1 MRTSVSRKAE
11 PLKQQIAAQPIKR
24 RASLIQPQQ
33 PTYVTDVQTRPIDT
47 EPLRPHHSPHFLV
60 FVGIGML
67 CFLVLY
73 ILCNAFVIPWWQGI
87 EDQWQYG
94 QGRITRFEADVGH
107 GGVSTFLAFVLN
119 KQVIIIE
126 APNDSIEHA
135 KYYRT
140 GTLVGSYS
148 QPPVITLSVARV
160 DNVRDCLIVHI
171 EGMTSSIVLYNN
183 GSSFQLTPP
192 Q

>member
-1 MRTSVSRKAE
+1 MSRKAE
-11 PLKQQIAAQPIKR
+11 PLKQQIAAQSIKR
-24 RASLIQPQQ
+24 RASLTQPRQ
-33 PTYVTDVQTRPIDT
+33 PTYVTGVPTRPIDT
-47 EPLRPHHSPHFLV
+47 EPLRPHHSSHFLV
-60 FVGIGML
+60 FVGMGML

-73 ILCNAFVIPWWQGI
+73 ILWNAFVIPWWQGV

-107 GGVSTFLAFVLN
+107 GGVSTFLAFILN

-126 APNDSIEHA
+126 APNGNMEHA

-148 QPPVITLSVARV
+148 QPPVINLSVADV
-160 DNVRDCLIVHI
+160 DGMKNCLIVHV
-171 EGMTSSIVLYNN
+171 EGMSSNIALYNN